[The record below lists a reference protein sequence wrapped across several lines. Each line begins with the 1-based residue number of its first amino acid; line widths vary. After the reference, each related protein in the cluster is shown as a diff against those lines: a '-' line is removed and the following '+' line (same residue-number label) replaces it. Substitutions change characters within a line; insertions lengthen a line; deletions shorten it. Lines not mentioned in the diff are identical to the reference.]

1 MICST
6 ISRHYC
12 FFGVAN
18 KHLLTG
24 QEIELK
30 RARNHDE
37 QFNQLHKK
45 HAGTKSVNEN
55 KNQKGFFIIRM
66 IVYFL
71 GSILYL

>member
-1 MICST
+1 MICFT

-12 FFGVAN
+12 FFGVGY

-37 QFNQLHKK
+37 EFNQLDKK
-45 HAGTKSVNEN
+45 HAGTKSSVIE
-55 KNQKGFFIIRM
+55 K
-66 IVYFL
+66 
-71 GSILYL
+71 

>member
-1 MICST
+1 MICFT

-18 KHLLTG
+18 THLLTG

-37 QFNQLHKK
+37 QFSQLDKN
-45 HAGTKSVNEN
+45 HARTKSVNEN
-55 KNQKGFFIIRM
+55 KN
-66 IVYFL
+66 
-71 GSILYL
+71 